1 MPMHV
6 PVLLQEVLKYLA
18 PQPNENFIDGTL
30 GTGGYTKAI
39 LELTAPHGRVL
50 GVDLDKEAYQRA
62 QETLVQNHIDKE
74 RLLFRQGNFSALR
87 TIVTQTNLGKI
98 SGIVLDLGLNT
109 DSLENSGRGFSFKKD
124 EPLLMTFTADWQNAP
139 RTAATIVNS
148 YSERELAD
156 IFWRYGEEKYSRS
169 IARNIVSARKR
180 NPITTT
186 QALTSII
193 EQSVPK
199 GYERGRINPATR
211 TFQALRIATN
221 DELNN
226 LKTALEEIPNLL
238 PEGGRYV
245 VVSFHSLEDR
255 LVKRAFR
262 KLKENGQAKILT
274 PKPVVAGESEINLNP
289 KSHSAKLR
297 AIQII

>member
-1 MPMHV
+1 MHV

-39 LELTAPHGRVL
+39 LEMIAPKGKVL
-50 GVDLDKEAYQRA
+50 GVDLDKDAYQRT
-62 QETLVQNHIDKE
+62 QETLSHDNVAED
-74 RLLFRQGNFSALR
+74 RLLFRQGNFSQLKSI
-87 TIVTQTNLGKI
+87 TEEISFTNI
-98 SGIVLDLGLNT
+98 NGIVLDLGLNT

-124 EPLLMTFTADWQNAP
+124 EPLIMTFTTDWQNAP
-139 RTAATIVNS
+139 RTAAQIVNS
-148 YSERELAD
+148 YSEKELAE
-156 IFWRYGEEKYSRS
+156 IIWQYGEEKYSRL
-169 IARNIVSARKR
+169 IARAIVAARQK

-186 QALTSII
+186 GMLVSLI

-226 LKTALEEIPNLL
+226 LNTALEEIPNLL
-238 PEGGRYV
+238 TPGGRYV

-262 KLKENGQAKILT
+262 KLKDNGQAKILT
-274 PKPVVAGESEINLNP
+274 PKPVVADATEINLNP

-297 AIQII
+297 AIQMI

>member
-1 MPMHV
+1 MHV

-39 LELTAPHGRVL
+39 LELTAPQGKVL
-50 GVDLDKEAYQRA
+50 GVDLDKEACSRS
-62 QETLVQNHIDKE
+62 QETLSLSKIDTN
-74 RLLFRQGNFSALR
+74 RLVFRQGNFSQLKEIKAESR
-87 TIVTQTNLGKI
+87 FQSV
-98 SGIVLDLGLNT
+98 SGVVLDLGLNT

-124 EPLLMTFTADWQNAP
+124 EPLIMTFASDWQNAP
-139 RTAATIVNS
+139 RTAAQIVNS
-148 YSERELAD
+148 YSESELAD
-156 IFWRYGEEKYSRS
+156 IFWKYGEERYSRA
-169 IARNIVSARKR
+169 IAKVIITARQK
-180 NPITTT
+180 NPILTTND
-186 QALTSII
+186 LVSLI
-193 EQSVPK
+193 EKSVPQ
-199 GYERGRINPATR
+199 GYERGRIHPATR

-226 LKTALEEIPNLL
+226 LETALEQIPFILS
-238 PEGGRYV
+238 PGGRYV
-245 VVSFHSLEDR
+245 IVSFHSLEDR

-262 KLKENGQAKILT
+262 QLKENGQAKILT
-274 PKPVVAGESEINLNP
+274 PKPITASETEININP

>member
-1 MPMHV
+1 MHV

-39 LELTAPHGRVL
+39 LELTTPQGLVL
-50 GVDLDKEAYQRA
+50 GIDLDKDAFLRT
-62 QETLVQNHIDKE
+62 QETLTSSSTDIK
-74 RLLFRQGNFSALR
+74 RLIFSQGNFSKLKE
-87 TIVTQTNLGKI
+87 IKEKNNFPKV

-124 EPLLMTFTADWQNAP
+124 EPLIMTFAADWQNAP
-139 RTAATIVNS
+139 KTAAQIVNS
-148 YSERELAD
+148 YSETELAE
-156 IFWRYGEEKYSRS
+156 IFWEYGEEKYSRP
-169 IARNIVSARKR
+169 IARAIVAARQN

-186 QALTSII
+186 GVLVSLI

-199 GYERGRINPATR
+199 GYERGRIHPATR

-226 LKTALEEIPNLL
+226 LKTALEEIPSILN
-238 PEGGRYV
+238 PGARYV
-245 VVSFHSLEDR
+245 IVSFHSLEDR

-262 KLKENGQAKILT
+262 KLKENGQVKILT
-274 PKPVVAGESEINLNP
+274 PKPVTASEIEIGLNP